1 MGAEIAMF
9 DVRYDID
16 TAGPSPNNNLRTELY
31 FAGCNKAL
39 SAEGPCKGCFNP
51 LLWYRERGLVKSP
64 QEFLD
69 CLNSHNI
76 RKFITIVGGEPTDQ
90 LEGLIEFGK
99 LAKADG
105 YHIILF
111 SWHSKE
117 WLEEKM
123 GDAVLC
129 FDIIVPG
136 EYRASER
143 IYDENL
149 KDGIHNVVGSG
160 NQLIWIPA
168 AEKWFSAA
176 DVSSLKLDANNI
188 LEVTLHER
196 ERIRIQQ

>member
-9 DVRYDID
+9 DIRYDIE
-16 TAGPSPNNNLRTELY
+16 TAGPSPYDNLRTELY

-64 QEFLD
+64 KKFLD
-69 CLNSHNI
+69 CLNSHQI

-90 LEGLIEFGK
+90 MEGLLEFGH

-123 GDAVLC
+123 GDAVKDY
-129 FDIIVPG
+129 DIIVPG
-136 EYRASER
+136 EYIAAER
-143 IYDENL
+143 IYDESR
-149 KDGIHNVVGSG
+149 KDGIHNMVGSG
-160 NQLIWIPA
+160 NQLVWLPK
-168 AEKWFSAA
+168 AEKWFKAA
-176 DVSSLKLDANNI
+176 DIFSLRLFENLI
-188 LEVTLHER
+188 LEVKLNDGAV
-196 ERIRIQQ
+196 ISIQQ

>member
-123 GDAVLC
+123 GDGVLRA
-129 FDIIVPG
+129 DIIVPG

-149 KDGIHNVVGSG
+149 KGGIHNVVGSG

-188 LEVTLHER
+188 LEVTLYGR